1 MSTDFNSRW
10 LIQLMSFILL
20 FTGRLIADE
29 TSLLMPL
36 LAWMASIMLLIQV
49 PYSTIYLKQYKL
61 HVLVSLIL
69 WSLLFYLNNTYLLIT
84 FLLFAGI
91 VFHHVGKLSIDYDE
105 SDLNNSQLKVFFNVK
120 SIFLVVVLSV
130 YVVVSLVVVLY

>member
-36 LAWMASIMLLIQV
+36 LAWIASIMLLIQV

-91 VFHHVGKLSIDYDE
+91 VFHHVGKFSIDYDE